1 MNTRTILIIDED
13 KNNQKLLVNILQS
26 QYLIEIAGS
35 EEKAFKIL
43 EKNPERISA
52 IILAIEMSS
61 SNGYEILNRIHEHRI
76 YSKIPVIVSSVKYS
90 EAEEEKVLYLG
101 AHDFISRP
109 YNPQIIKVIKNA
121 IHWAYSDYR
130 KEIDCP
136 MISKIEG

>member
-61 SNGYEILNRIHEHRI
+61 SNGYEILNRIDEHRI
-76 YSKIPVIVSSVKYS
+76 YS
-90 EAEEEKVLYLG
+90 
-101 AHDFISRP
+101 
-109 YNPQIIKVIKNA
+109 
-121 IHWAYSDYR
+121 
-130 KEIDCP
+130 
-136 MISKIEG
+136 